1 MKRKN
6 GVFKEEEEEEK
17 KKSRGSK
24 FKTVW
29 VV

>member
-17 KKSRGSK
+17 KSRGSK

>member
-6 GVFKEEEEEEK
+6 GVFKEEEEEK